1 MTTAPTCIIA
11 YTSEEDRFPEVVKAA
26 CNSAAAAEARLIL
39 YDIDAA
45 SPFAKPLPTD
55 WSAEGAKD
63 QVPLELSA
71 EDLERAGRQHVASQ
85 VRAAREQGIDAY
97 GWLPGDNSGEALA
110 DYAHRIG
117 ADLVLIP
124 EELQEP
130 GLVERLRGKSLQ
142 DVEKHVDRPVALVH
156 SDGGVEAVP

>member
-1 MTTAPTCIIA
+1 MTTSPTCIIA

-26 CNSAAAAEARLIL
+26 CNTAAAAEARLVF
-39 YDIDAA
+39 YDIDAS

-71 EDLERAGRQHVASQ
+71 DDLERAGRHHIALQ
-85 VRAAREQGIDAY
+85 VRNAREQGIDAY

-110 DYAHRIG
+110 DYAHRVG
-117 ADLVLIP
+117 ADLILIP
-124 EELQEP
+124 EELQDP
-130 GLVERLRGKSLQ
+130 GLFEKLRGKTLEN
-142 DVEKHVDRPVALVH
+142 VEKHVDRPLALVH
-156 SDGGVEAVP
+156 SDGRVEAVA